1 MKNASRV
8 IVTTF
13 LFLAALQASAQK
25 TSVDW
30 DHNITDFA
38 QYKTYAWSKP
48 LRPTQ
53 NPLMDQR
60 IVAAV
65 DTQLAAKGLRK
76 VETAADSLGDLQR
89 RCPEGNVSDRNRIWG
104 MANGWRHGTD

>member
-1 MKNASRV
+1 MKNASGHCYD
-8 IVTTF
+8 I
-13 LFLAALQASAQK
+13 LFLAGLQASAQK

-65 DTQLAAKGLRK
+65 DDSLRLQGI
-76 VETAADSLGDLQR
+76 AQGRDCGGHLGDLQR